1 MNSDFL
7 RDLAEKVLEG
17 EEITFEKA
25 SLLSELKGKNIF
37 SLLNAANT
45 IREKFKGEKIDLCSV
60 INAKSGRCPE
70 DCRFC
75 SQSTHY
81 KTTVQIHPLVESE
94 EIIKAARRARSMGA
108 DKFGIVISG
117 RSIPGPKE
125 LNLICEALR
134 TLSVEVDIG
143 RCASLG
149 TLTKE
154 TAQTL
159 KDAGLESYHHNLE
172 TAESFFESICTT
184 HKFSERVNTIRIA
197 KEAGFKVC
205 CGGIF
210 GLGETWKQR
219 IELAL
224 MLRELDVDSVPLNI
238 LSPIPGTPLENARP
252 IPPLE
257 ILKIIAI
264 YRFILPTKDIRVC
277 GGREV
282 SLRDLQSFIF
292 LAGANGTMIGN
303 YLTTTGR
310 DPREDIQMIKDLGL
324 TLGTKDKF

>member
-1 MNSDFL
+1 MNNDFL
-7 RDLAEKVLEG
+7 GSLAGKVLEG
-17 EEITFEKA
+17 EEITFEEA
-25 SLLSELKGKNIF
+25 SLLLELKGKDIF
-37 SLLNAANT
+37 SLLNAANS

-75 SQSTHY
+75 SQSVHY
-81 KTTVQIHPLVESE
+81 KTAAPIHPLVGLE
-94 EIIKAARRARSMGA
+94 EIIEAARRARSMGA
-108 DKFGIVISG
+108 DRFGIVISG
-117 RSIPGPKE
+117 RSISGSKE
-125 LNLICEALR
+125 LNSICEVLKS
-134 TLSVEVDIG
+134 LSVEVDIG

-149 TLTKE
+149 TLTRKA
-154 TAQTL
+154 AQAL
-159 KDAGLESYHHNLE
+159 REAGLESYHHNLE

-184 HKFSERVNTIRIA
+184 HKFSERINTIRVA

-210 GLGETWKQR
+210 GLGETGKER

-224 MLRELDVDSVPLNI
+224 TLRELNVDSVPLNI
-238 LSPIPGTPLENARP
+238 LNPIPGTPLENASP

-282 SLRDLQSFIF
+282 NLRDLQSFIF
-292 LAGANGTMIGN
+292 LAGANGTMIGD
-303 YLTTTGR
+303 YLTTPGR
-310 DPREDIQMIKDLGL
+310 DPREDIQMISDLGL
-324 TLGTKDKF
+324 VVRQER